1 MNRSYNVFVDNGL
14 FVLAYYLD
22 KDIEDIT
29 EEDIV
34 NNIDVMCDKINKFTD
49 CEKYSNL
56 KSMMFSN
63 SALTQAGSNKTIN
76 DYLNDF
82 SSHTG
87 NDVCCLCGEARA
99 DISNVNLNRSYL
111 PNFVANTYFNYSNN
125 LKGVNVCGICTILT
139 MYSILNCRVYGL
151 AYLYNSDCD
160 DFMYDYTYEI
170 QEENKRDILL
180 GAKKSKS
187 TSNTEILE
195 KLLNSS
201 KIYDTKNIEIYK
213 FNNSG
218 QSQGIE
224 IQNIKSNNIKI
235 LDKVIKSGLLNEF
248 KEYKLMYELIANRLE
263 YTYLNRIVNDD
274 EVKCSEDLFD
284 FLNREV
290 NRMDNTT
297 IEIIKNIA
305 NKLEN
310 DSEKIRKKLKLVK
323 TFRDFEGIL
332 IELNEEYCEKYEEP
346 LYTVDE
352 YLVLDNRFKFNQIR
366 NLLLVSLIK

>member
-14 FVLAYYLD
+14 FILAYYLD

-29 EEDIV
+29 EEDV
-34 NNIDVMCDKINKFTD
+34 VDNIDVMCDKINKFTD

-63 SALTQAGSNKTIN
+63 SALTQSSSNKTIN

-125 LKGVNVCGICTILT
+125 LKGVNVCGICAILT

-170 QEENKRDILL
+170 QEENKRDMLL
-180 GAKKSKS
+180 GAKKSKGV
-187 TSNTEILE
+187 SNTETLE
-195 KLLNSS
+195 KLLSSS
-201 KIYDTKNIEIYK
+201 KIYDTKNMEIYK

-224 IQNIKSNNIKI
+224 IQSIKSNNVKI

-248 KEYKLMYELIANRLE
+248 KEYKLMYELITNRLE
-263 YTYLNRIVNDD
+263 YTYLNKIVNDD

-290 NRMDNTT
+290 NRMDNAI
-297 IEIIKNIA
+297 IEIIKSIA
-305 NKLEN
+305 DKLEN

-332 IELNEEYCEKYEEP
+332 IELNEEYYEKHEEP

-366 NLLLVSLIK
+366 NLLLVSLMK